1 MAVQLIQS
9 VRRNITTQT
18 KKQHEMKDFKM
29 KTVKLV
35 NTEQVVTHSPIYDRS
50 AKQVGL
56 RPSDVVVLGTGSN
69 PVRAD
74 RRCLLPAIAELARQS
89 SAKYHTAILK
99 RL

>member
-1 MAVQLIQS
+1 MSVQLIQS
-9 VRRNITTQT
+9 VRRNYSDE
-18 KKQHEMKDFKM
+18 KQHEMKDVKM